1 MADRGQKSNKEKK
14 KPKKEPVAKSPAGSG
29 LGIAPSKKA

>member
-14 KPKKEPVAKSPAGSG
+14 KPKQEKAPKSPAGSG
-29 LGIAPSKKA
+29 LGIAPSKKV